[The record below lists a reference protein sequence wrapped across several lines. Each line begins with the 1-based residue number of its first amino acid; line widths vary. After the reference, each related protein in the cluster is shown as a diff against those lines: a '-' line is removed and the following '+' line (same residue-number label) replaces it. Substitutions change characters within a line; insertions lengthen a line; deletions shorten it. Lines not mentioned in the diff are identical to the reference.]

1 MKILFW
7 FNGSGGQRRERKV
20 VTVETMVDGIT
31 EPVTKENLQK
41 FIPHIEDALDEWK
54 YSLRSSSEYQRWG
67 WDENFDPVKLEPLSK
82 A

>member
-20 VTVETMVDGIT
+20 VEFSNIT
-31 EPVTKENLQK
+31 LANLES
-41 FIPHIEDALDEWK
+41 HHDDIEDELDNWT
-54 YSLRSSSEYQRWG
+54 YSLRSQSEMQRWG
-67 WDENFDPVKLEPLSK
+67 WDENFDTDKLEPLSPR